1 MLDKHLFL
9 TRLES
14 QNKDM
19 YYENVY
25 LKRLVIDEIQ
35 ITRYISQAK
44 GIDFELEFDDNYK
57 VYTDTKWCRMMIRQI
72 LSNAV
77 KYSENS
83 TIHVSGKLL
92 ENHVTLEIKD
102 EGRGISKKDL
112 PRIFDK
118 GFTSTEN
125 RNETTSSGIGLYL
138 VKNVKEKLGIT
149 VHINS
154 EVNNGTKVQFVFPN
168 QNEIVSMLSDY

>member
-102 EGRGISKKDL
+102 EGRGISKKICQEFL
-112 PRIFDK
+112 I
-118 GFTSTEN
+118 
-125 RNETTSSGIGLYL
+125 
-138 VKNVKEKLGIT
+138 
-149 VHINS
+149 
-154 EVNNGTKVQFVFPN
+154 KVLLQRK
-168 QNEIVSMLSDY
+168 IVMKRHLLELACIW

>member
-19 YYENVY
+19 YYENIY

-92 ENHVTLEIKD
+92 ENHVTLEID
-102 EGRGISKKDL
+102 EGRGISKKICREFL
-112 PRIFDK
+112 IKVLLQRKIVMKRHLLNWLIF
-118 GFTSTEN
+118 GE
-125 RNETTSSGIGLYL
+125 
-138 VKNVKEKLGIT
+138 NVKEKLG
-149 VHINS
+149 
-154 EVNNGTKVQFVFPN
+154 
-168 QNEIVSMLSDY
+168 

>member
-102 EGRGISKKDL
+102 EGRGISKKICREFL
-112 PRIFDK
+112 I
-118 GFTSTEN
+118 
-125 RNETTSSGIGLYL
+125 
-138 VKNVKEKLGIT
+138 
-149 VHINS
+149 
-154 EVNNGTKVQFVFPN
+154 KVLLQRK
-168 QNEIVSMLSDY
+168 IVMKRHLLELAYIW

>member
-1 MLDKHLFL
+1 PFSICIYFIIVVKFKIK
-9 TRLES
+9 T
-14 QNKDM
+14 NAF
-19 YYENVY
+19 
-25 LKRLVIDEIQ
+25 RLVIDEIQ

-44 GIDFELEFDDNYK
+44 GIGFDLEFDDDYK

-72 LSNAV
+72 LSNAI

-83 TIHVSGKLL
+83 TIYISGRLI

-118 GFTSTEN
+118 GF
-125 RNETTSSGIGLYL
+125 
-138 VKNVKEKLGIT
+138 
-149 VHINS
+149 
-154 EVNNGTKVQFVFPN
+154 
-168 QNEIVSMLSDY
+168 

>member
-1 MLDKHLFL
+1 MHDIKTPVTALKLLIEKESDDNRRRALLFEWTRINDMLDKHLFL

-102 EGRGISKKDL
+102 EGRGISKKICQEFL
-112 PRIFDK
+112 I
-118 GFTSTEN
+118 
-125 RNETTSSGIGLYL
+125 
-138 VKNVKEKLGIT
+138 
-149 VHINS
+149 
-154 EVNNGTKVQFVFPN
+154 KVLLQRK
-168 QNEIVSMLSDY
+168 IVMKRHLLELACIW

>member
-1 MLDKHLFL
+1 MHDIKTPVTALKLLIEKKAMIIEDALLFEWTRINDMLDKHLFL

-102 EGRGISKKDL
+102 EGRGISKKICQEFL
-112 PRIFDK
+112 I
-118 GFTSTEN
+118 
-125 RNETTSSGIGLYL
+125 
-138 VKNVKEKLGIT
+138 
-149 VHINS
+149 
-154 EVNNGTKVQFVFPN
+154 KVLLQRK
-168 QNEIVSMLSDY
+168 IVMKRHLLELACIW